1 MNTYEEKQEQKRQ
14 RLLQQAAVARKKSDD
29 ILDAAHE
36 RHKVFLGSGGQPIL
50 RRHYSEQKHL
60 NTQKQLDASFNRAT
74 KELEKADWYEEKAKS
89 VGKGGISSDDPDAIT
104 KLEVKVAELQAEKG
118 KTPAK
123 YSEIRR
129 LKKRIADLKRL
140 AEFETKRFSYS
151 DYGFDLEQN
160 SEEKRIKF
168 IFLEKPSSSVTQLL
182 KKRAFKYSPKKNEW
196 TRLWTSN
203 AVDAAIG
210 LRNEIKKTIDGAK
223 SAQGIVVG
231 STNYNNNPRIRGDE

>member
-14 RLLQQAAVARKKSDD
+14 RLLQQAAVARQKSGD
-29 ILDAAHE
+29 ILTVAQK
-36 RHKVFLGSGGQPIL
+36 RHAVFLGSGGQPIL
-50 RRHYSEQKHL
+50 RGHYSEQKHL
-60 NTQKQLDASFNRAT
+60 NTQKQLDASFSRAT

-104 KLEVKVAELQAEKG
+104 KLEVKVAELQAEKN
-118 KTPAK
+118 KTSAK

-129 LKKRIADLKRL
+129 LKKRINELKRL
-140 AEFETKRFSYS
+140 AEFETKRFSYP

-210 LRNEIKKTIDGAK
+210 LRNEIKKTIDDAK

-231 STNYNNNPRIRGDE
+231 STTYNNNPRIRGDE